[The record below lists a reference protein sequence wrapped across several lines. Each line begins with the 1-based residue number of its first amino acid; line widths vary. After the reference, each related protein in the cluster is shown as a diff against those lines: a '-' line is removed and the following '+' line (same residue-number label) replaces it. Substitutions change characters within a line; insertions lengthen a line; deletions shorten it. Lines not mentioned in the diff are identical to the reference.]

1 VLRDEKQDGTMDLSN
16 LAAAAS
22 MPYQALPLTL
32 LDGTADRPDDPATV
46 ALIENAGWQL
56 EK

>member
-1 VLRDEKQDGTMDLSN
+1 MDLSN